1 VFHGPD
7 DWVVARRG
15 PDGRF
20 TIVAKGDFPRTRD
33 GRWRL
38 AGPAAR

>member
-7 DWVVARRG
+7 DWVVARRE

-20 TIVAKGDFPRTRD
+20 TIVAKGDFPRARD
-33 GRWRL
+33 GSWGL